1 MSIEIRRLE
10 QQLRST
16 MEGGSWHGPAVLELL
31 AGVTPEQAY
40 ARPIPGAH
48 TIWELVLHLA
58 GAYRLVLRRMEGD
71 GRPLSPEEDWPAVPA
86 MSACA
91 WRTAIDTLREV
102 NAETRKALLG
112 FPAERLDEPL
122 VSAAPYTA
130 YAQFIGLTQHDL
142 YHAGQIALLK
152 RALDRPTRQ
161 PG

>member
-1 MSIEIRRLE
+1 MSSEIQRLA
-10 QQLRST
+10 QQLRMT
-16 MEGGSWHGPAVLELL
+16 LEGGSWHGPAVLELL
-31 AGVTPEQAY
+31 AGVTPEQAS

-71 GRPLSPEEDWPAVPA
+71 ERPLSPEEDWPAVPA
-86 MSACA
+86 VSAGT
-91 WRTAIDTLREV
+91 WRNAIDALREL
-102 NAETRKALLG
+102 NAETRKVLQA

-122 VSAAPYTA
+122 VSTAPYTA

-152 RALDRPTRQ
+152 RAWSSLTN
-161 PG
+161 